1 MLVRIAGFEH
11 MQPLL
16 AVAAQVGPLFGVPEL
31 ERTRDFRE
39 FLERKIGQGEA
50 LVALDRRSGRTLG
63 FLCFSRRHNRIS
75 FLAVDGGCRRRG
87 VGSRLLGCAL
97 SLLDAGRPCGVTT
110 FCQGHPGGE
119 PARALYRAFGFRELE
134 PLEHLGLPRAYMER
148 PAGTG
153 PGTGLPQRGPL
164 AERCNQDPAY
174 CPACRRAEPGER
186 VAELAEAYLDCPAG
200 GPFGRCILT
209 AKEHQGPFYAMER
222 EAYRRFMEDAARAA
236 RALQRAAGAV
246 SVKLELGADG
256 LAHPRACLTPLF
268 VDDAAV
274 TREAA
279 GRAADDQEAEAE
291 RLWLLQRLREALEEE
306 RRRETAPV

>member
-1 MLVRIAGFEH
+1 M
-11 MQPLL
+11 
-16 AVAAQVGPLFGVPEL
+16 
-31 ERTRDFRE
+31 
-39 FLERKIGQGEA
+39 
-50 LVALDRRSGRTLG
+50 
-63 FLCFSRRHNRIS
+63 
-75 FLAVDGGCRRRG
+75 DGGCRRRG
-87 VGSRLLGCAL
+87 IGSRLLGCAL
-97 SLLDAGRPCGVTT
+97 SLLDAARPCGVTT

-119 PARALYRAFGFRELE
+119 PARALYRAFGFRELGL
-134 PLEHLGLPRAYMER
+134 LEHLGLPRAYMER
-148 PAGTG
+148 PAGAG

-186 VAELAEAYLDCPAG
+186 VTELADAYLAGPAG

-279 GRAADDQEAEAE
+279 GKTADDQEAEAE

-306 RRRETAPV
+306 RRRETAPA